1 MELPGLDPLACD
13 PVDKGRSGR
22 FLVHPHRPRPP
33 RADPRTPKW
42 CRHRAGTQTTAT
54 DIAAAAILSGRFM
67 TATQLLSSVEASPGT
82 AFAQRE
88 TPSTQEEAAPA
99 VKHFDF
105 EDDLVE
111 GDLQRPDGEL
121 VTSIPKA
128 TQPSLIELRWG
139 FLPEIIKDFENL

>member
-1 MELPGLDPLACD
+1 MKLGIVEIPAPC
-13 PVDKGRSGR
+13 P
-22 FLVHPHRPRPP
+22 FLGTAHAYICQQKEVLM
-33 RADPRTPKW
+33 RAF
-42 CRHRAGTQTTAT
+42 AVA
-54 DIAAAAILSGRFM
+54 L
-67 TATQLLSSVEASPGT
+67 LLSIGSAGT
-82 AFAQRE
+82 AFAQNAN
-88 TPSTQEEAAPA
+88 TQSTQEEAAPA

-139 FLPEIIKDFENL
+139 FLREIIEDFENL

>member
-1 MELPGLDPLACD
+1 M
-13 PVDKGRSGR
+13 
-22 FLVHPHRPRPP
+22 
-33 RADPRTPKW
+33 
-42 CRHRAGTQTTAT
+42 TAT

-67 TATQLLSSVEASPGT
+67 TATQLLSLVEASPGT
-82 AFAQRE
+82 AFAQNAN

-128 TQPSLIELRWG
+128 TQPSLIELRWS